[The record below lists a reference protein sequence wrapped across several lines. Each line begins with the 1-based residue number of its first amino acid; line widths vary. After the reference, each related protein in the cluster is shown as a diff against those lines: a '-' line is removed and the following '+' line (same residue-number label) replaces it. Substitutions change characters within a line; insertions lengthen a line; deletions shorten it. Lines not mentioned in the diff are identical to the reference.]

1 MSSFKIASLLFRTL
15 SKPVASALK
24 TQAKDREVFR
34 SLCINVAQTTHRI
47 EMTWKMKVL
56 GYQPERIRPLNDARA
71 VDAGANFL
79 GEAFIF
85 SVAVSLIFAEQLR
98 SRNQARK
105 QRNAVDDRLDKLEA
119 ESGEA
124 KEQVQRL
131 REERDLL
138 RGEIDEL
145 ARESAALGDILRK
158 VLGKELDRWSA
169 EHGYPA
175 TKINQDVVERF
186 TNGENVD
193 SAIREMVAATPAAT
207 PTATSE

>member
-1 MSSFKIASLLFRTL
+1 MSSFKVASLLFRTL
-15 SKPVASALK
+15 SKPVANALK

-56 GYQPERIRPLNDARA
+56 GYQPERIRPLNDTRA

-105 QRNAVDDRLDKLEA
+105 QRNAVDDRLDKLEM
-119 ESGEA
+119 ESTEA
-124 KEQVQRL
+124 KEEVQRL
-131 REERDLL
+131 KEERDLL
-138 RGEIDEL
+138 RGEIDGL
-145 ARESAALGDILRK
+145 AQESAALADVLRK
-158 VLGKELDRWSA
+158 VLGKEMDKWSA
-169 EHGYPA
+169 EHGHLA
-175 TKINQDVVERF
+175 KRVGLDVVARF

-193 SAIREMVAATPAAT
+193 SAIREMVISTPAT
-207 PTATSE
+207 PTASE